1 MQAYAFRVVSLLQ
14 FFCTPFCSLPCILHD
29 VTVSFPFIYKP
40 YILRDVQLQRSSL
53 WTLTT
58 LLLLPHLSA
67 QIFPFQLHTLA
78 KTHTRTKQQA

>member
-1 MQAYAFRVVSLLQ
+1 VVSLLQ
-14 FFCTPFCSLPCILHD
+14 FFCTLLCSLRCMLHD
-29 VTVSFPFIYKP
+29 VTFSFPFIYKP
-40 YILRDVQLQRSSL
+40 YILRDVQLQSSSL

-78 KTHTRTKQQA
+78 KTPTRTKQQA